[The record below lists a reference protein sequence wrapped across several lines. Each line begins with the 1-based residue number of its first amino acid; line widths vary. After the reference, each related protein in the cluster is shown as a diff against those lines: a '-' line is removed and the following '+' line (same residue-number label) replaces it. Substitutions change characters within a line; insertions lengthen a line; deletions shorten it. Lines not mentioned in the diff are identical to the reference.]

1 MNHDTPVHD
10 HDMDIDTSPNPR
22 FAKLTDGQI
31 TTLLEEYRTRDDA
44 AGEFDSIIVDLELE
58 AVRRNV
64 AVPAVYERMPPGLA
78 LERCRY
84 WIREGH
90 VDGAA
95 RCMWDLSILGAW
107 RLFVEIRA
115 IEVTEARLFLL
126 QALLLFID
134 TVRYGKEA
142 AGERAH
148 QLARC
153 GFDHDED
160 DLYLQSTLASHF
172 ADWMRTPRLY

>member
-10 HDMDIDTSPNPR
+10 HDMDTRPNPR
-22 FAKLTDGQI
+22 FANLTDGQI
-31 TTLLEEYRTRDDA
+31 TTLLEEYRTRDDVA
-44 AGEFDSIIVDLELE
+44 EGEFDTIIVDLELE

-64 AVPAVYERMPPGLA
+64 PVPAVFERMPPGLA

-90 VDGAA
+90 VDGAV
-95 RCMWDLSILGAW
+95 RCMWDLSLLGAW
-107 RLFVEIRA
+107 RLFVEIKA

-148 QLARC
+148 QLAQC
-153 GFDHDED
+153 GFSYEED
-160 DLYLQSTLASHF
+160 DVYLQSTLDAHF